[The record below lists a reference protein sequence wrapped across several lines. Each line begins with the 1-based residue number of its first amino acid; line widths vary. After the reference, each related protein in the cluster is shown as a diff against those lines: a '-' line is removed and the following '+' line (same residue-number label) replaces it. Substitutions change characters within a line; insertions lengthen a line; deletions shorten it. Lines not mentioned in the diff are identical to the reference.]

1 MAVLGDEFEAPAV
14 EGDDAD
20 AAGEREEGVAAAA
33 AAAGVSHDVECET
46 ESVNEKVDVM

>member
-33 AAAGVSHDVECET
+33 AGVSHDVECET

>member
-33 AAAGVSHDVECET
+33 GVSHDVECKT

>member
-33 AAAGVSHDVECET
+33 GVSHDDECET

>member
-33 AAAGVSHDVECET
+33 GVSHDVDECET
-46 ESVNEKVDVM
+46 ESMNEKVDVM

>member
-33 AAAGVSHDVECET
+33 AGVSHDVDECET

>member
-33 AAAGVSHDVECET
+33 AAGVSHDVECET